1 VEPWSPFYRLFRRER
16 IVIPAVQR
24 RLLQQCLPHV
34 APVQPLMLAVDAV
47 AFPRSTQ
54 RFPGVGWRK
63 APATAPWR
71 PGLALAQR
79 FGALHWLPPLE

>member
-1 VEPWSPFYRLFRRER
+1 
-16 IVIPAVQR
+16 
-24 RLLQQCLPHV
+24 
-34 APVQPLMLAVDAV
+34 MLAVDAV